1 MIWLTKEQVIF
12 LHSEVN
18 GATGG
23 LDGLRDDNLLQSALL
38 APMQTYDRIELFP
51 SVVDKAARLGYGL
64 TRNHPFID
72 GNKRIGAHAMLV
84 VLALNGIPLAYSQ
97 GELSDTFLQVAA
109 GNLSYEGLRRWIYSH
124 IKIQQD

>member
-18 GATGG
+18 RATGG

-38 APMQTYDRIELFP
+38 APMQTYDRKELFP

-84 VLALNGIPLAYSQ
+84 VLDLNGIPLAYSQ
-97 GELSDTFLQVAA
+97 GELSDNFLQLAA
-109 GNLSYEGLRRWIYSH
+109 GNLSYEGLRRWVYSH